1 MNIAV
6 EQGEVQKKA
15 DAAVIVNLFEGVR
28 PAGATGA
35 ADKTLGGQIRTAI
48 GHGDFAGKRN
58 ELLLLYGGKG
68 VAAKRVLVVGLGPRK
83 SFNLEVVREAA
94 GTAARRLQKMGLRSA
109 STILHGAGAGK
120 LKAEQVA
127 EAIAEASILACYRF
141 DAFKTKEKSKP
152 ILKKLTIVE
161 FDRRLVT
168 SVRRGARMGRKI
180 AEATC
185 VARDLAN
192 LPGNT
197 ATPTYLARTAR
208 SIARRHGLSCQVL
221 DETRMRR
228 LGMGALLAVSQGSA
242 EKAQFIVLEHNKRAA
257 GKPLVFVGKGV
268 TFDSGGVSI
277 KPGGGMEDMKF
288 DMCGAAAV
296 IGAMQAVGALK
307 LPGRVIGI
315 VPATENLLDGE
326 SFKPGDIVTTLSGK
340 TIEIQNTDA
349 EGRLILADALAYAA
363 RFKPAAVV
371 DLATLTG
378 ACVVALGHHVSGMM
392 GNDDDLA
399 EKVKAAGEATAER
412 VWPLP
417 LWDEYRRQIR
427 SDYADMKNTGGR
439 GGGAITAAALLAE
452 FSEDYPWVHLDIAGT
467 AWSSR
472 TRPYIPKGGVGI
484 GVRLLTHLAR
494 HWKTKKA

>member
-1 MNIAV
+1 M
-6 EQGEVQKKA
+6 EKGEIQKKT
-15 DAAVIVNLFEGVR
+15 DAAVIVNLFEGAR
-28 PAGATGA
+28 PSGATGA
-35 ADKTLGGQIRTAI
+35 IDKALSGQLRAAI
-48 GHGDFAGKRN
+48 GHGDFTGKRN
-58 ELLLLYGGKG
+58 ELLLLYGGGG
-68 VAAKRVLVVGLGPRK
+68 VAAKRVLIVGLGPRK
-83 SFNLEVVREAA
+83 SVDLEVVREAA
-94 GTAARRLQKMGLRSA
+94 GTAAGYLQKMGLSSA
-109 STILHGAGAGK
+109 SSILHGAGAGK
-120 LKAEQVA
+120 LNPELVA

-141 DAFKTKEKSKP
+141 DAFKTRKKTAKP
-152 ILKKLTIVE
+152 VLKKLTIVE
-161 FDRRLVT
+161 LEPQLVT
-168 SVRRGARMGRKI
+168 SARRGARTGRQI

-185 VARDLAN
+185 LARDLAN
-192 LPGNT
+192 QPGNS

-208 SIARRHGLSCQVL
+208 SIARTHGLSCQVL
-221 DETRMRR
+221 DETRMRK

-242 EKAQFIVLEHNKRAA
+242 QKAQFIVLEHNKRAA
-257 GKPLVFVGKGV
+257 GNPLVFVGKGV
-268 TFDSGGVSI
+268 TFDSGGISI

-288 DMCGAAAV
+288 DMCGGAAV
-296 IGAMQAVGALK
+296 LGAMQAVAALK
-307 LPGRVIGI
+307 LPCRVVGI
-315 VPATENLLDGE
+315 VPATENLPDGK

-378 ACVVALGHHVSGMM
+378 ACVVALGHHASGMM

-399 EKVKAAGEATAER
+399 EKVRAAGEATAER

-427 SDYADMKNTGGR
+427 SDFADMKNTGGR
-439 GGGAITAAALLAE
+439 PGGAITGAALLAE
-452 FSEDYPWVHLDIAGT
+452 FTDYPWVHLDIAGT

-494 HWKTKKA
+494 HWKKKKA